1 MQPKQRPVPRMM
13 LLIPLLLFRQRA
25 EQGDPSRLPGRQD
38 GDEPP
43 RDEDAQHEG
52 RQCL

>member
-1 MQPKQRPVPRMM
+1 MDVHRVAP
-13 LLIPLLLFRQRA
+13 LLILVLILLPFRQRA
-25 EQGDPSRLPGRQD
+25 EPGDPSRLPGRQD
-38 GDEPP
+38 GDEPT